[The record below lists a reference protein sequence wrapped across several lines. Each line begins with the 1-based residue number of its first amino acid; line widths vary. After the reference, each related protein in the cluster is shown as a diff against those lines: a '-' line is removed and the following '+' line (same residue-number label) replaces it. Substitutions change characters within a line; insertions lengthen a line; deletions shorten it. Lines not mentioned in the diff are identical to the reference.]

1 MKHFI
6 SRELF
11 AYWDRLRGART
22 APERG
27 DIDPAAIRSI
37 LADTF
42 VLEVTGGLGDRDFPI
57 RLAGTRLDAL
67 ALRPLKG
74 SSFLSLFGASQHD
87 TVSGLLDIVLDD
99 QAAVVAGLRGQ
110 SQGGGPEIDLELLV
124 LPLRHHAKTH
134 ARLLGALAPHC
145 VPSWLGLRPVED
157 LTLVSF
163 RNISNPAQRILSA
176 GRSAIPST
184 RSPLRH
190 SRFTVHQGGR

>member
-6 SRELF
+6 CRELF
-11 AYWDRLRGART
+11 AYWDRLRGARA

-27 DIDPAAIRSI
+27 DIDPAAIRSL

-42 VLEVTGGLGDRDFPI
+42 VLEVTGGFGERDFPI

-74 SSFLSLFGASQHD
+74 SSFLSLFGRDQHD
-87 TVSGLLDIVLDD
+87 AVAGLIDIVLDD
-99 QAAVVAGLRGQ
+99 QAAVVAGLRGRPE
-110 SQGGGPEIDLELLV
+110 GGGAEIDLELLI

-145 VPSWLGLRPVED
+145 IPSWLGLRPLED

-163 RNISNPAQRILSA
+163 RNIASPSSRVLSPGRRSSPPAGPVRYN
-176 GRSAIPST
+176 
-184 RSPLRH
+184 
-190 SRFTVHQGGR
+190 RFTVHQGGR